1 MGRYWEFAFGE
12 RTDIGISKDARMIE
26 GECHF
31 CKSIIACMGIVNGER
46 AGLSF
51 GITSGFFQS
60 FAFFFLSLLKEF
72 TERRGNCGAEA
83 RFCFG
88 GIREQREKMGMF
100 SEFFLSLLLF
110 LGGPS

>member
-60 FAFFFLSLLKEF
+60 FAFFFVSSERVYRKKGELR
-72 TERRGNCGAEA
+72 RRGT
-83 RFCFG
+83 
-88 GIREQREKMGMF
+88 
-100 SEFFLSLLLF
+100 LLF
-110 LGGPS
+110 RGNSRTKRENGNVF